1 MSAPPAASL
10 PQHRAFWGVALVLG
24 VALAFSSSIILAR
37 LIYRAGGDALT
48 LLAARYVATAAVL
61 YLVFRLRGETPWLPR
76 ALTLPVL
83 GIGLMVGS
91 YAYGYLG
98 SIQYIP
104 VSLAVLIFYTNPLWV
119 ALLARLIERERLRP
133 ARRLALAFGF
143 AGVALAIGVDV
154 SAFDWRGLA
163 LAVYAAIG
171 LALTVTASQRVM
183 RRSGSLAV
191 TFHVNLV
198 AAVVYLAAVLVHG
211 PALPSG
217 ELGWSAFAVAPF
229 LFALGA
235 TGYFAAIARHGGV
248 KTTTLMNA
256 EPVLTVLA
264 AVLVLG
270 ESLAPSQVLGACLV
284 LTAIVLVSRRERRG
298 SP

>member
-1 MSAPPAASL
+1 MSAPPAAPL

-37 LIYRAGGDALT
+37 LVYRAGGDALT
-48 LLAARYVATAAVL
+48 LLAARCVAAAALL
-61 YLVFRLRGETPWLPR
+61 YLVFRLHGEAPWLPR
-76 ALTLPVL
+76 ALTFPVL

-171 LALTVTASQRVM
+171 L
-183 RRSGSLAV
+183 RS
-191 TFHVNLV
+191 
-198 AAVVYLAAVLVHG
+198 
-211 PALPSG
+211 P
-217 ELGWSAFAVAPF
+217 
-229 LFALGA
+229 
-235 TGYFAAIARHGGV
+235 
-248 KTTTLMNA
+248 
-256 EPVLTVLA
+256 
-264 AVLVLG
+264 
-270 ESLAPSQVLGACLV
+270 
-284 LTAIVLVSRRERRG
+284 
-298 SP
+298 